1 MGESLTIAAMIAEL
15 GPPANYAEQVLIGRM
30 RAYAVAEAA
39 SASNAGRYGE
49 WLKALV
55 TKHAIE
61 AFREYGDTPVLE
73 VRS

>member
-1 MGESLTIAAMIAEL
+1 MSDPTSIAAMIADL
-15 GPPANYAEQVLIGRM
+15 GPPTCYAEQVLLSRM
-30 RAYAVAEAA
+30 HAYAVAEAA
-39 SASNAGRYGE
+39 SANEAARYRE

-61 AFREYGDTPVLE
+61 AYRAHGATPVLE